1 MLGDCCPESGSW
13 EQQLQAG
20 GGGFWSFGGPGSEP
34 KFGNKKKKRD
44 TRSQDTDDRT
54 GNSTG
59 SKCGARNN
67 TDERFVFIFKKVNG
81 SFEPFTAFKIIDVL
95 DKFTN
100 QYVVQMFKIEA
111 SIFQVFFTT

>member
-1 MLGDCCPESGSW
+1 MVAVLSVRTQESGV
-13 EQQLQAG
+13 
-20 GGGFWSFGGPGSEP
+20 
-34 KFGNKKKKRD
+34 R
-44 TRSQDTDDRT
+44 THIRSQSGLSQESGLRKLMTALE
-54 GNSTG
+54 NSTG

-67 TDERFVFIFKKVNG
+67 TDEWFVFIFKKVNG
-81 SFEPFTAFKIIDVL
+81 SFEPFTAFKRIDVL